1 MVQTKKKNCK
11 KKKDCKLLIS
21 RDSIAAITQVMA
33 NKKIKLA
40 RSTELSMMDDETYGA
55 TQELKPL
62 PECPV

>member
-1 MVQTKKKNCK
+1 M
-11 KKKDCKLLIS
+11 LIS

-55 TQELKPL
+55 TKELKPL